1 MERYKREK
9 KLLSVV
15 MALALFFTTIFQTE
29 VYADPDHVIR
39 STDGSIS
46 SVLDKTDASK
56 KTEGEKTALL
66 DGTNTSPSEK
76 RETKDQDAMLQNV
89 VSADNSKAD
98 GTNGAKD
105 PLPNH
110 AEKALELDA
119 SAEDGSSMLE
129 GAFPVMRNNGDPQD
143 LLGLKM
149 THQAHSKTKE
159 LLTRRF
165 SGKISLNPSSSGTIK
180 DYVIKIRIPKSYLDP
195 DRTPDVEIGNVGS
208 LDSSKIRKTRSE
220 IEGEDHLLQIDMDQI
235 PDNIHMDMTYSFALT
250 PRITPEHFAVT
261 PRIAL
266 YEKIGAEEKLLGEEL
281 SNVTFEAK
289 YHPIIDFDKSI
300 LSQDIGYDRS
310 YRDATALLPYAG
322 ENDGRNLSQDLSRL
336 KEIEFYYSFSTAAS
350 NSSNKTVSV
359 DGENVI
365 AHQQSYGDGLKDTR
379 FAEQI
384 RLIEKLTYMGSDG
397 QQYKASFDPARNP
410 GWILQPDGET
420 LHYTVQATGTGSAD
434 KIIYTR
440 PVKLKLKFPGA
451 PVVRP
456 ENIDQAILLS
466 SEVSAEITPKNY
478 DPALENIQTKTDD
491 IRFRFFADN
500 FSLSGVFQKGNL
512 ESYKKQVFVGFTHL
526 KEADTRFKLH
536 ISNKSGKDM
545 KKIIIED
552 HDFDEVFYLRGLK
565 MTRSSEALMTDIEQ
579 IKLVYED
586 GSERIL
592 PHDQSSKDAL
602 IPLDT
607 KTEQA
612 ILGEMQNV
620 QKGIKSWEAA
630 KNDLMDDPVASK
642 LVIEM
647 KDDFVLGKDKTIT
660 FDVHMGIRNPFAF
673 MLDQEVRDKHETKD
687 INGEELKR
695 FDKPIDDSLQNTR
708 ETTQAYNK
716 ATLSFEADGIKD
728 RQKILSDSW
737 VRFSAKK
744 SFIKISKSNSPVGS
758 TDHKVGGKVIYRVNL
773 QVASLRPDT
782 VFQDAYFVDLLP
794 EGLEVESILHNDHVF
809 LGGAKERAE
818 KFKSQ
823 FGFSR
828 YDHRREMPP
837 ELEIIKNY
845 KGTGR
850 TAVILRAQKDLAV
863 SELLEYSGGLGFA
876 MECRITDQVAIES
889 TNRVYFSSSNMN
901 ELFQKVEA
909 DAPSKVQNFRSI
921 YDGAS
926 DQHTHALVASSAFVV
941 QKSSSI
947 SAMKYISLD
956 QTHWES
962 GVLSTPFDS
971 PFYYKIKLFNNADK
985 VKDVVIYD
993 VLPIIEDKNYDLTK
1007 RNSQFSNHLT
1017 GKVELL
1023 GKAKEH
1029 FDIYYSTEASFDA
1042 QQAIASADWKD
1053 ETQIGTDWNEVK
1065 SIKIVV
1071 KPGKELEKRNYE
1083 FILPMRSPQRSDHLY
1098 GKVATNNFLIRYQN
1112 VTGGLSNSV
1121 SNRLPI
1127 RAISLQPSAKVRI
1140 RVEKKW
1146 VGAAQDKAIVHLYE
1160 SDKKLET
1167 IELKAADHWIGH
1179 FEKPATDDH
1188 GIKKSYT
1195 VREEAIEGY
1204 DVRIEGNMRSG
1215 FVITNTQRSSGGGSG
1230 ASSTGGSKEQV
1241 EKVPSTPKE
1250 ESRPPAEPK
1259 KELPPISESIIPK
1272 PPLAS
1277 SGKDLKDRFGGNG
1290 INSEQI
1296 GDHLTP
1302 LFNQLE
1308 KRKHNEEKNMVIHN
1322 APKTSARGLSFFI
1335 PTITAVETEHWK
1347 LDDEEADQE

>member
-1 MERYKREK
+1 
-9 KLLSVV
+9 
-15 MALALFFTTIFQTE
+15 MAAALFFTTIFQTE

-39 STDGSIS
+39 SSDGSIS
-46 SVLDKTDASK
+46 TVIDNIEESQKVQ
-56 KTEGEKTALL
+56 EKNSATL
-66 DGTNTSPSEK
+66 DGTGSALSPNKNGEM
-76 RETKDQDAMLQNV
+76 KDQDTMFQDHT
-89 VSADNSKAD
+89 SAENSTEHLTDVAGD
-98 GTNGAKD
+98 LLRDRTEN
-105 PLPNH
+105 
-110 AEKALELDA
+110 ALEFTIVD
-119 SAEDGSSMLE
+119 EDGPLMTDK
-129 GAFPVMRNNGDPQD
+129 AMAVRRNNANPKDV
-143 LLGLKM
+143 LGLKM

-159 LLTRRF
+159 LLTKGF

-195 DRTPDVEIGNVGS
+195 DRIPDVDIGNVGS
-208 LDSSKIRKTRSE
+208 LNSSKISMTKSE
-220 IEGEDHLLQIDMDQI
+220 IQGEDHLLQVDLERI

-250 PRITPEHFAVT
+250 PRITPENFTVT

-300 LSQDIGYDRS
+300 LSHDIGYDRS
-310 YRDATALLPYAG
+310 YRDAGALLPYAG
-322 ENDGRNLSQDLSRL
+322 ENDGSYLSQDLSKL

-350 NSSNKTVSV
+350 NSSNKMISV
-359 DGENVI
+359 DGEHVV
-365 AHQQSYGDGLKDTR
+365 AHQQSYGDGLNNTR

-384 RLIEKLTYMGSDG
+384 RLIEKLTYTGSDG
-397 QQYKASFDPARNP
+397 KLYQAAFDPTRNP

-420 LHYTVQATGTGSAD
+420 LHYTVQSSGTGSAD
-434 KIIYTR
+434 KIIYTK
-440 PVKLKLKFPGA
+440 PVKLRLKFPGA

-491 IRFRFFADN
+491 IRFKFFADN
-500 FSLSGVFQKGNL
+500 FNLSGVFQKGNL
-512 ESYKKQVFVGFTHL
+512 ESYKKQVFIGFTHL

-565 MTRSSEALMTDIEQ
+565 MTRSSEALMTDIKQ

-586 GSERIL
+586 GSEWIV
-592 PHDQSSKDAL
+592 PHDQSTKDAL

-612 ILGEMQNV
+612 ILEEMQNV
-620 QKGIKSWEAA
+620 EKGIKSREGA

-647 KDDFVLGKDKTIT
+647 KEDFVLGKDKSIT
-660 FDVHMGIRNPFAF
+660 FEVHMGIRNPLAF

-687 INGEELKR
+687 INGEVLKR
-695 FDKPIDDSLQNTR
+695 FDKPIDNSLQNTR

-716 ATLSFEADGIKD
+716 ATLSFEVDDLKE
-728 RQKILSDSW
+728 RQRILSDSW

-744 SFIKISKSNSPVGS
+744 SFIKISKSNSAVGNV
-758 TDHKVGGKVIYRVNL
+758 DHKVGGKVTYRVNL
-773 QVASLRPDT
+773 QVDSLRPDM

-794 EGLEVESILHNDHVF
+794 KGLEVESILHNDHVF
-809 LGGAKERAE
+809 LGGAKDRAE

-828 YDHRREMPP
+828 YDHRKEMPP

-863 SELLEYSGGLGFA
+863 SELLEYSGGLGFV

-889 TNRVYFSSSNMN
+889 TNRVYFSSSNID
-901 ELFQKVEA
+901 ELFQQIEA
-909 DAPSKVQNFRSI
+909 DALSKVQNFRSI

-926 DQHTHALVASSAFVV
+926 DKHTHALVASSSFVV

-956 QTHWES
+956 RTHWES
-962 GVLSTPFDS
+962 GMLSTPFDS
-971 PFYYKIKLFNNADK
+971 PFYYKIKLFNNADQ
-985 VKDVVIYD
+985 VNDVVIYD
-993 VLPIIEDKNYDLTK
+993 VLPIIEDQNYDQTK
-1007 RNSQFSNHLT
+1007 RSSEFSNHLT
-1017 GKVELL
+1017 GKVELVD
-1023 GKAKEH
+1023 KAKEH

-1042 QQAIASADWKD
+1042 QQAIASTDWKD

-1065 SIKIVV
+1065 SIKIVI

-1083 FILPMRSPQRSDHLY
+1083 FILPMRSPQRSDLLY
-1098 GKVATNNFLIRYQN
+1098 GKIATNNFLIRYQN

-1127 RAISLQPSAKVRI
+1127 RAISLQPSAKIRI

-1146 VGAAQDKAIVHLYE
+1146 VGAVQDQAIVHLYE
-1160 SDKKLET
+1160 GDKKLQT

-1188 GIKKSYT
+1188 GIKKIYT
-1195 VREEAIEGY
+1195 VREESIEGY
-1204 DVRIEGNMRSG
+1204 EVRIEGNMRSG
-1215 FVITNTQRSSGGGSG
+1215 FVVTNIQKSSDGGSG
-1230 ASSTGGSKEQV
+1230 ASSAGGSRERVEAPSAPKKES
-1241 EKVPSTPKE
+1241 K
-1250 ESRPPAEPK
+1250 PPAEPK
-1259 KELPPISESIIPK
+1259 KELPPVSESIIQK
-1272 PPLAS
+1272 PPLVS
-1277 SGKDLKDRFGGNG
+1277 LGKDPKDRSGRNG

-1308 KRKHNEEKNMVIHN
+1308 KRKHNEDKNMVIAN

-1335 PTITAVETEHWK
+1335 PTVFAVETNRRK
-1347 LDDEEADQE
+1347 LEDEEADQE